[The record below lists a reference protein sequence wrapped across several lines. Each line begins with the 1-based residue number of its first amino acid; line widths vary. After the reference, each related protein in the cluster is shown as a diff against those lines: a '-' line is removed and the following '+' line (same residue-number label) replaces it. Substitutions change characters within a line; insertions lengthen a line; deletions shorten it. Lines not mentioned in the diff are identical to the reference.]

1 MKVSEEFVN
10 IQNAQYY
17 SGIKS
22 YIKTY
27 KCNDINLYIAIVKLI
42 EDKSLL
48 LEDIL
53 ENDNLE
59 KNNG

>member
-1 MKVSEEFVN
+1 MKVSKEFVK

-17 SGIKS
+17 AGIKS

-27 KCNDINLYIAIVKLI
+27 KSNDINLYIAIVRLI
-42 EDKSLL
+42 EGKPLL
-48 LEDIL
+48 IEDIL